1 MATLIGAPERPEESK
16 NTPCVPRLRITP
28 HLRAYQ
34 RVGVCDML
42 ILHASARLTLLVEA
56 ANANKPMAQHQ
67 QRSRD
72 GYRHITAGQGVSKR
86 GAAGSAADV
95 LGAQADDMM
104 TSTHLGRI
112 RGCTARLIGATVAE
126 IEELASWHTRG
137 DDQFAG
143 FECGQHTDRVIGAD
157 QQCA

>member
-72 GYRHITAGQGVSKR
+72 GYRVQLFGTALKGNPHLYPIRSGVTADWTR
-86 GAAGSAADV
+86 DGAACMM
-95 LGAQADDMM
+95 LWLTLEQAPMRRFPVVERLPKAFRLL
-104 TSTHLGRI
+104 HLARSLLQNCFPI
-112 RGCTARLIGATVAE
+112 R
-126 IEELASWHTRG
+126 
-137 DDQFAG
+137 FP
-143 FECGQHTDRVIGAD
+143 
-157 QQCA
+157 QCM